1 MTSNTKLTKTVEKK
15 IDILKSYKRYYGRTL
30 SDVYEKFSNKKL
42 ESYEKIKN
50 EMTDLGGS
58 GLTVISFN
66 SNMYTVAYT
75 LGTNLIYHTKTRREL
90 IPLELIKLA

>member
-15 IDILKSYKRYYGRTL
+15 IDILKTYKRYYGRTL
-30 SDVYEKFSNKKL
+30 SDVYSRCSNKKH

-50 EMTDLGGS
+50 EMHDLGGN

-75 LGTNLIYHTKTRREL
+75 LGTNLVYHTKTRREI

>member
-1 MTSNTKLTKTVEKK
+1 MTKATEKK
-15 IDILKSYKRYYGRTL
+15 INILKAYSRYYGRTL
-30 SDVYEKFSNKKL
+30 SDVYGRCSNKKL

-50 EMTDLGGS
+50 EMVNLGGN

-90 IPLELIKLA
+90 IPLELINLA

>member
-1 MTSNTKLTKTVEKK
+1 MTNNTKITKTVEKK
-15 IDILKSYKRYYGRTL
+15 INILKTYKRHYGRTL
-30 SDVYEKFSNKKL
+30 SDVYGKFSNKKL
-42 ESYEKIKN
+42 ESYEKIKK
-50 EMTDLGGS
+50 EMNDLDGH

-75 LGTNLIYHTKTRREL
+75 LGTDLVYHTKTRREL

>member
-1 MTSNTKLTKTVEKK
+1 MTKATEKK
-15 IDILKSYKRYYGRTL
+15 IDILKTYNRHYGRTL
-30 SDVYEKFSNKKL
+30 SDVYGRFSDKKR
-42 ESYEKIKN
+42 ESYEKIKK
-50 EMTDLGGS
+50 EMNSLGGH

-75 LGTNLIYHTKTRREL
+75 LGTDLVYHTKTRREL